1 MWCRAVR
8 GLTVGWLFCALVVWK
23 VGAGVG
29 DVKAGA
35 AGGGG
40 DRVVGKRQKRMPRA
54 VREQQM
60 LDAAVRVFGQRGY
73 RAASMDEIAEVAG
86 VSKPLVYLYLNS
98 KEELF
103 TACIRREA
111 AALVAAV
118 RGGVSGLSGGGAEVS
133 GGGSADRQLWAG
145 LRAFFTHTAER
156 PDAWVVLHHQ
166 ARTQGEPFA
175 AEVTVMREE
184 IVAFVTS
191 LIAEAAREAHR
202 KPELAEREVAGLAQA
217 LVGAAESLAG
227 WANGD
232 ASVSAKEAA
241 ATLMNFA
248 WAGLGELMEGRRWV
262 P

>member
-1 MWCRAVR
+1 M
-8 GLTVGWLFCALVVWK
+8 GE
-23 VGAGVG
+23 
-29 DVKAGA
+29 VKAGA
-35 AGGGG
+35 VAGAVAGGAA
-40 DRVVGKRQKRMPRA
+40 GKRQKRMPRA

-60 LDAAVRVFGQRGY
+60 LDAAVRIFGQRGY

-111 AALVAAV
+111 AALVSAV
-118 RGGVSGLSGGGAEVS
+118 RGGVSGGGTGGGDAG

-145 LRAFFTHTAER
+145 LQAFFTHTAER
-156 PDAWVVLHHQ
+156 PDAWVVLHNQ

-175 AEVTVMREE
+175 AEVAVMREE

>member
-1 MWCRAVR
+1 M
-8 GLTVGWLFCALVVWK
+8 
-23 VGAGVG
+23 G
-29 DVKAGA
+29 DVIGGA
-35 AGGGG
+35 AGGAADGA
-40 DRVVGKRQKRMPRA
+40 VGKRQKRMPRA

-60 LDAAVRVFGQRGY
+60 LDAAVRIFGQRGY

-118 RGGVSGLSGGGAEVS
+118 RDGVS
-133 GGGSADRQLWAG
+133 GGGPADRQLWAG